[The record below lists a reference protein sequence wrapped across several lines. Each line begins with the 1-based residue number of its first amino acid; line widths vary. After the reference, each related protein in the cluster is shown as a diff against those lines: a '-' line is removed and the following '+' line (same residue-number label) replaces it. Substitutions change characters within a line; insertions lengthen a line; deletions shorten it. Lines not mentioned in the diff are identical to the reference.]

1 MGVPRWSAQAAT
13 SAPGRLKGSNARSA
27 APTELA
33 FMRNRSP
40 PAADRFCLLLNGEK
54 HVLPS
59 SHPQCCLQRLGLSG
73 GASFCS
79 GEKHVLPSWVQSV
92 ACSAWVLW
100 LRILLWLSLALSL
113 RVWGLSGLEC
123 FWLSLSPFLRLW
135 GLSGLECSTD
145 LTNCL
150 SLSPFLCVWGLSGLE
165 CSTDLTN
172 CLGSVL
178 SCAHLGTAG
187 LGLGLAG
194 MRNAWLLCAS

>member
-1 MGVPRWSAQAAT
+1 MGVPRWSAQLAT
-13 SAPGRLKGSNARSA
+13 GSPGRAKGQYARSA

-73 GASFCS
+73 GASFALGKSMCCPAGSKVLLAALGSS
-79 GEKHVLPSWVQSV
+79 GG
-92 ACSAWVLW
+92 ASASGP
-100 LRILLWLSLALSL
+100 SLALSL
-113 RVWGLSGLEC
+113 R
-123 FWLSLSPFLRLW
+123 P
-135 GLSGLECSTD
+135 
-145 LTNCL
+145 
-150 SLSPFLCVWGLSGLE
+150 WGLSGLE

-194 MRNAWLLCAS
+194 MRIAWLLCAS